1 MALRSYTMNPTA
13 RPIEFFL
20 ENTSSKPR
28 FDFDQPYQRGVS
40 WGRKRSQNLIKSI
53 IAGVPIP
60 AIVMN
65 DRLGAEFSHPGYS
78 QDRNWSYAIV
88 DGKQRL
94 AAIKGFTAGRLAV
107 PAEWFT
113 DGHTGETH
121 FGDLPT
127 AQQRFFMNSPLSVV
141 EGCFSTLDEERE
153 LFDLINFGGLA
164 QGETDEDLLSDA
176 DGTVKP

>member
-1 MALRSYTMNPTA
+1 MALRSYTMNSTA

-20 ENTSSKPR
+20 ENTSSRPR
-28 FDFDQPYQRGVS
+28 FDVDQPYQRGIS

-53 IAGVPIP
+53 VAGVPIP

-65 DRLGAEFSHPGYS
+65 DRLGAEFSHPSYS

-94 AAIKGFTAGRLAV
+94 AAIKRFTSDHLAV
-107 PAEWFT
+107 PSEWST
-113 DGHTGETH
+113 DGHTGEAH
-121 FGDLPT
+121 FGDLPP
-127 AQQRFFMNSPLSVV
+127 AQQRFFLNTPLSVV
-141 EGCFSTLDEERE
+141 ESCFSTLNEERE

-164 QGETDEDLLSDA
+164 QGENDEDLMPVA
-176 DGTVKP
+176 DRTVEP